1 MRQTACLWGIDG
13 IKLCNQLRGF
23 HTVCIKKSESEECK
37 HETNLILGF

>member
-1 MRQTACLWGIDG
+1 MRQTTCLWGIDG

-23 HTVCIKKSESEECK
+23 HSVCIKSESEERK